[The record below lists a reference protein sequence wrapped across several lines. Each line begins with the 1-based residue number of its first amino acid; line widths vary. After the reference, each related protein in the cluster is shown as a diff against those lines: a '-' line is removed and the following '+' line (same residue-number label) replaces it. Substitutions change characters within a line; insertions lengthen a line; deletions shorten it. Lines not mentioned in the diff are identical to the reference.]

1 MRDKKLGSRIFD
13 VSNIVL
19 LIFISACFL
28 IPFMII
34 LFTSVATKLDI
45 TQRGPYILFPKTF
58 QLDYY
63 KQILYVGSPVFQG
76 YKITLFR
83 ITVGTSLNLVVTAA
97 LAYGLSKRNLPM
109 IRIFTVFVFFT
120 MFFNGGLIPT
130 YLVVKLTGLSNRI
143 WALVIPML
151 VNTWNL
157 LVMRTFFMQL
167 PESLEESAIIDGASH
182 LQVFIKIIIPL
193 SLPAFATIGLFYAVA
208 HWNSWFDAAIY
219 INDQSKM
226 PVQNIMRNI
235 VVTMNE
241 QNDDFLMMND
251 NPPPA
256 EALKSTVIIVSTLP
270 ILVVYPFI
278 QKYFVK
284 GVMVGAIK
292 G

>member
-1 MRDKKLGSRIFD
+1 MKERNLGSKIFD
-13 VSNIVL
+13 AGNVVFLIL
-19 LIFISACFL
+19 LSACFL
-28 IPFMII
+28 IPFFII
-34 LFTSVATKLDI
+34 IFTSLATKLDI
-45 TQRGPYILFPKTF
+45 AQRGPYIIFPQTF

-63 KQILYVGSPVFQG
+63 RQILYVGSPVYDG
-76 YKITLFR
+76 YKVTIFR
-83 ITVGTSLNLVVTAA
+83 VFVGTFLNLVVTAS
-97 LAYGLSKRNLPM
+97 LAYGLSKRKLPFV
-109 IRIFTVFVFFT
+109 RAFTAFVFFT

-130 YLVVKLTGLSNRI
+130 YLVVKLTGLTNKI
-143 WALVIPML
+143 WALIIPML

-167 PESLEESAIIDGASH
+167 PESLEEAAIIDGAGH
-182 LQVFIKIIIPL
+182 MQVFLRIIIPL
-193 SLPAFATIGLFYAVA
+193 SLPSFATIGLFYAVA

-241 QNDDFLMMND
+241 QNDDFLMQND

-256 EALKSTVIIVSTLP
+256 EALKSTVIVVSTIP
-270 ILVVYPFI
+270 ILLIYPFI

-284 GVMVGAIK
+284 GVMIGAIK

>member
-1 MRDKKLGSRIFD
+1 MREKNIGSKVFD
-13 VSNIVL
+13 VSNLIFLVL
-19 LIFISACFL
+19 LSACFL
-28 IPFMII
+28 VPFLII
-34 LFTSVATKLDI
+34 FFTSVATKLDI
-45 TQRGPYILFPKTF
+45 AQRGPYILFPKTF

-63 KQILYVGSPVFQG
+63 KQILYLGSPVFQG

-83 ITVGTSLNLVVTAA
+83 ITVGTFMNLGVTAT
-97 LAYGLSKRNLPM
+97 LAYGLSKRSLPFV
-109 IRIFTVFVFFT
+109 RVFTVFVFFT

-167 PESLEESAIIDGASH
+167 PESLEESAIIDGAGH
-182 LQVFIKIIIPL
+182 LQVFLKIIIPL

-241 QNDDFLMMND
+241 QNDDFLLMND

-270 ILVVYPFI
+270 ILAVYPFI